1 MRVIEEGSML
11 HRTITGSAAAVAA
24 LVAIALAGC
33 GQTSPA
39 PTSSAAKAGAIEA
52 RVSPAARDKLCQMLI
67 REYQGI
73 QWYQD
78 AERKQ
83 MLLEAIVGTGSDLAV
98 DLLIKEY
105 EGIQWYQDKTR
116 KMMFLDLIKKLATLP
131 TDAKESAF
139 DDLEATAKAP
149 SRKALYRAAES
160 LKKDLPEAPSEAKAK
175 IKEIIS
181 KVQIIAPNTG
191 R

>member
-1 MRVIEEGSML
+1 ML
-11 HRTITGSAAAVAA
+11 HRTITGSAATVAA
-24 LVAIALAGC
+24 LFAIGLTGC
-33 GQTSPA
+33 GQVSPA
-39 PTSSAAKAGAIEA
+39 PTTSAAQAGTVEA
-52 RVSPAARDKLCQMLI
+52 RLSPAARDKLCQMLI

-105 EGIQWYQDKTR
+105 EGIQWYQDKAR
-116 KMMFLDLIKKLATLP
+116 KMMFLDLIKKLASLP
-131 TDAKESAF
+131 ADAKESVL
-139 DDLEATAKAP
+139 DSVEATAKAP
-149 SRKALYRAAES
+149 TRKALYRAAEA
-160 LKKDLPEAPSEAKAK
+160 LKKDLPEAPTEAKAK